1 MLGWIPRG
9 KQAGLETVCALN
21 TGREQVLECRQ
32 RWECAR
38 KQLFPQHGGLL
49 DFKQRGNTAVAVDCS
64 GKPSV
69 SYIRL
74 WGCRWSKAGM
84 TWKVYGIW
92 GALRIEGVCIGEQ
105 NRRYDKPDQ
114 YLAKGSL

>member
-1 MLGWIPRG
+1 M
-9 KQAGLETVCALN
+9 
-21 TGREQVLECRQ
+21 LECRQ

-64 GKPSV
+64 GKPNV

-74 WGCRWSKAGM
+74 WGCRWSEAGM